1 MALGQAKRDTLVTQA
16 VAGDEAALERLLV
29 AHHDSLAAH
38 IAARLPKDLQSVV
51 STDDVF
57 QDACVVVFRKIREFE
72 VRDSGGFEA
81 WLKRIA
87 DRCLNDLV
95 DAQRCAKRGGGRGPV
110 HVTEQDCSAVIGL
123 LELVAVHSRTPSRSV
138 AEHEAVAAARA
149 ALENLPEDQRAA
161 LRMRY
166 LEGLSVAET
175 AAQMKRTA
183 GAVQMLCNRGL
194 ASLRGQLGNLS
205 RFLTHLP

>member
-1 MALGQAKRDTLVTQA
+1 
-16 VAGDEAALERLLV
+16 
-29 AHHDSLAAH
+29 
-38 IAARLPKDLQSVV
+38 
-51 STDDVF
+51 VF
-57 QDACVVVFRKIREFE
+57 QNACVVVFRKIREFE
-72 VRDSGGFEA
+72 LRDSGGFGA
-81 WLKRIA
+81 WLTKIA
-87 DRCLNDLV
+87 DRCLTDLI
-95 DAQRCAKRGGGRGPV
+95 DAQRCAKRGGGRGPA
-110 HVTEQDCSAVIGL
+110 HVVDQDCSAVIGL

-149 ALENLPEDQRAA
+149 ALENLPEDQRMA

-175 AAQMKRTA
+175 SGQMKRSA

-194 ASLRGQLGNLS
+194 ASVRSELGNLS